1 MNLLNSRINR
11 RTLGGIT
18 IGAAAASGLHLAS
31 AQDATPEVAEEEVAA
46 TLATLESAAQ
56 FDVIANANS
65 YAIFQAGDNVPGWY
79 VFNVENASEAPA
91 SFNLARLPEEVGV
104 GDFTTFL
111 FQMNTG
117 ALTEMPAWVA
127 DTVFAGGV
135 YVPVGGSNSV
145 MLHLDAGKWVAFSN
159 LSVSTQS
166 ATTIT
171 VGEPVAE
178 EGAEAA
184 ATPEVAE
191 ETVVTAPEGFGSSF
205 TVSIADGAI
214 AADAGPAVGYNVIG
228 VRNDAT
234 QPGNFVLLHTAEAV
248 EADAAADL
256 ATAFLAGEETGAE
269 VAGGMGVLSSGAFG
283 YVELDAVAGT
293 YVGFS
298 SVSNASGTRQLED
311 GAITVFTV

>member
-1 MNLLNSRINR
+1 MNLLNSRLNR
-11 RTLGGIT
+11 RTLGGLT
-18 IGAAAASGLHLAS
+18 IGAAAASGLKLAS

-56 FDVIANANS
+56 FDVIANTNS
-65 YAIFQAGDNVPGWY
+65 YAIYQAGSNVPGWY

-111 FQMNTG
+111 FQMNSGT
-117 ALTEMPAWVA
+117 LTEMPAWVA

-135 YVPVGGSNSV
+135 YVPVGGTGSAL
-145 MLHLDAGKWVAFSN
+145 LHLDAGKWVAYSN
-159 LSVSTQS
+159 LASSTQS
-166 ATTIT
+166 ATTIQ
-171 VGEPVAE
+171 VDEAVAE
-178 EGAEAA
+178 EGTEAA
-184 ATPEVAE
+184 ATPEVVE

-214 AADAGPAVGYNVIG
+214 SADSSPAVGYNVIG

-234 QPGNFVLLHTAEAV
+234 QPGNFVLLHSVEAL

-269 VAGGMGVLSSGAFG
+269 VAGGMGVLSTDAFG
-283 YVELDAVAGT
+283 YIELDAVAGT

-298 SVSNASGTRQLED
+298 SVAGATGTRQFED

>member
-127 DTVFAGGV
+127 DTVFAGWR
-135 YVPVGGSNSV
+135 
-145 MLHLDAGKWVAFSN
+145 HR
-159 LSVSTQS
+159 QR
-166 ATTIT
+166 
-171 VGEPVAE
+171 
-178 EGAEAA
+178 AA
-184 ATPEVAE
+184 APGCRQVGCLQQPLRLHP
-191 ETVVTAPEGFGSSF
+191 VRHHHHGGR
-205 TVSIADGAI
+205 
-214 AADAGPAVGYNVIG
+214 AGC
-228 VRNDAT
+228 
-234 QPGNFVLLHTAEAV
+234 
-248 EADAAADL
+248 
-256 ATAFLAGEETGAE
+256 
-269 VAGGMGVLSSGAFG
+269 
-283 YVELDAVAGT
+283 
-293 YVGFS
+293 
-298 SVSNASGTRQLED
+298 
-311 GAITVFTV
+311 